1 MAVRN
6 VVTGGLT
13 IPPASA
19 INAAASA
26 RGLAAAGARSLVPV
40 TYGVDRQP
48 ALILN
53 VLPKAGDAN
62 TLLVQCLWGHALH
75 QVDEL
80 QLNDQALPAGSTVTS
95 YTGSQ
100 ATPDAVLV
108 AAFAAQGITY
118 TDTLAGYAYSVLAMP
133 TRSFDGQLNVSA
145 RLHGRRVYDRRKD
158 STAGGS
164 GSHRLADPTTWEW
177 TDCPALCLADW
188 CASTVYGAGESVDW
202 ASVPAAADA
211 NDALVGTSPTE
222 QRRLLG
228 VTLSRDGVS
237 VAAVGEALRAYAGC
251 WLVPGAAGLRL
262 LADADAAPVASYSH
276 ALGQI
281 ARLES
286 LQLRD
291 LGAVPTAVEIR
302 YTDTTQTPWREA
314 SATASVAGAGTTKPW
329 RLSTVAL
336 PGVQRYSQAYREAVE
351 RLNKLNLGD
360 LSTTMEVFD
369 AGMAHDIG
377 DIVTVTH
384 PVGLAAKAMRVTDV
398 DMPSAGRWRLALAE
412 HDPAS
417 YSTEVVTGP
426 TIADTNRTAAGGP
439 VGDVAGF
446 AGMVSKG
453 RITWAWQPAA
463 DAGYAATEL
472 RTSDADWGQPTPA
485 PAFRGAANTWGQVVS
500 TAGTYTLWAK
510 HFDVLGNASAT
521 SVQAS
526 VIVADADLVQD
537 GVGMLTLM
545 ADGAVQLSGGDI
557 TKTGGGSGWNAGA
570 YSLEAH
576 NSGAFCTFQAAA
588 TTADV
593 LAGLTTT
600 PAASASYETIDY
612 SWYCNS
618 AGQALGYVGAT
629 SLGAF
634 GTYTASTVLSVV
646 YDGQAVRWLLDG
658 AVMHTLAVA
667 AGLTLYFDSTLYQVG
682 AGIRNVRLGPVGAA
696 GAQGPAGPAGVA
708 GVAGTSV
715 AEVNTYIRS
724 SSTPPAPT
732 GGSFNFSSQTLTP
745 PSGWSVGVPAG
756 TDPVYVARGLAT
768 TGTPGATVTPT
779 WGGAAAAFSDGQAVD
794 VIFIR
799 SSSQPSTPGASS
811 GVPLGWYSTVASV
824 PAGADPL
831 WSSFGE
837 RSAPGANW
845 TWQAAVRVQGV
856 DGAEGPQGPAGVAGA
871 AGTSVAEINVYN
883 RASSVPGTP
892 SGGSFDF
899 STQTLTPP
907 ASWSVGIN
915 PGSEPVYVSRGIAT
929 ASTPG
934 ATATPTWS
942 APALAFT
949 DGQAVDV
956 IYRRSSSQPSTPPD
970 TAGTPASWYSTVASV
985 PAGSD
990 PLWSSF
996 GRRASPASNWTWD
1009 APVRVQGLDGATGAE
1024 GPQGPTGPAG
1034 VAGAAGTSVAE
1045 LNAYLRSTSEP
1056 PTPSGGSFN
1065 FSTLALTPPVG
1076 WSVGVP
1082 GGTDPVYVVRG
1093 FAYTGTPGA
1102 TVTPTWGSVAVAFA
1116 DGQAVDV
1123 VFVRSSS
1130 QPATPSPSAGVPA
1143 GWYATVASVPAGAD
1157 PLWSSFGERSSIS
1170 ANWVWQAAVRVQG
1183 VDGATGPAGPAGTP
1197 AISSSLS
1204 RLVATF
1210 EADSTG
1216 EIDGGQS
1223 FDTTM
1228 QVLAGTTDDTSNWTI
1243 SRTSSDGSITTSI
1256 AGATVT
1262 ITGIGTLV
1270 DNGTVTVTAT
1280 RSGYPTQAL
1289 VVQVGK
1295 AKRALP
1301 DAGPVALLGLLEV
1314 NSYAFSPTDAQ
1325 ALFELRSNGEIY
1337 MKTDI
1342 AGGYD
1347 KIGDWYLPTTVGI
1360 GASYQARFDEINATG
1375 LSSGVTSNALA
1386 SWSALSSTRYVNMDR
1401 TEDGVALSYRL
1412 YGISIRR
1419 ASDGLQVATG
1429 QVAMEAG
1436 VDV

>member
-6 VVTGGLT
+6 LASGGLT
-13 IPPASA
+13 IPPAAA
-19 INAAASA
+19 INAAASP
-26 RGLAAAGARSLVPV
+26 RGLAAAGAQSLVPV
-40 TYGVDRQP
+40 TYGIDRQP

-53 VLPKAGDAN
+53 VLPKAGDGN
-62 TLLVQCLWGHALH
+62 TLLVQCLWGHALWF
-75 QVDEL
+75 VDQFL
-80 QLNDQALPAGSTVTS
+80 LNDQALPSGSTTAN
-95 YTGSQ
+95 YAGDQ
-100 ATPDAVLV
+100 IAPDPTLV
-108 AAFAAQGITY
+108 AAFAAQGISY
-118 TDTLAGYAYSVLAMP
+118 TDTLAGYAYSVLAIP
-133 TRSFDGQLNVSA
+133 TRKFDGQLNVTA
-145 RLHGRRVYDRRKD
+145 LLWGRKVYDRRKD
-158 STAGGS
+158 STAGGV
-164 GSHRLADPTTWEW
+164 GSHRLADPTSWEW
-177 TDCPALCLADW
+177 SDVPALCLADW
-188 CASTVYGAGESVDW
+188 CANTVYGPGEAVDW
-202 ASVPAAADA
+202 ASVPAAAAA
-211 NDALVGTSPTE
+211 NEELIGTPAE
-222 QRRLLG
+222 RRRVLG
-228 VTLSRDGVS
+228 VTLGRNGAT
-237 VAAVGEALRAYAGC
+237 VAATAEALRAYAGC
-251 WLVPGAAGLRL
+251 WLVPSGAGLRL
-262 LADADAAPVASYSH
+262 LPDADAAPVASYSH

-281 ARLES
+281 ARLDA

-291 LGAVPTAVEIR
+291 LGNVPTAVEVR
-302 YTDTTQTPWREA
+302 YTDTTNTPWREA

-329 RLSTVAL
+329 RLSTVSL
-336 PGVQRYSQAYREAVE
+336 PGVHRYSQALREATE

-360 LSTTMEVFD
+360 LSTSLEVFD
-369 AGMAHDIG
+369 VGIAHEIG
-377 DIVTVTH
+377 DIITVTH
-384 PVGLAAKAMRVTDV
+384 PVGLAAKPMRVTDV
-398 DMPSAGRWRLALAE
+398 DTPGAGRWLLALTE

-417 YSTEVVTGP
+417 YSTTVATAP

-439 VGDVAGF
+439 VSTVQSF
-446 AGMVSKG
+446 AGAVSKG
-453 RITWAWQPAA
+453 RITWVWAPAT

-472 RTSDADWGQPTPA
+472 RTTDANWGATSPP
-485 PAFRGAANTWGQVVS
+485 PVFRGAANTWGQVVS
-500 TAGTYTLWAK
+500 TAGTVTLFAR
-510 HFDVLGNASAT
+510 HFDVLGNASDVA
-521 SVQAS
+521 VQAS
-526 VIVADADLVQD
+526 VPVTTPDLVQD
-537 GVGMLTLM
+537 GVQGE
-545 ADGAVQLSGGDI
+545 DGA
-557 TKTGGGSGWNAGA
+557 
-570 YSLEAH
+570 
-576 NSGAFCTFQAAA
+576 
-588 TTADV
+588 
-593 LAGLTTT
+593 
-600 PAASASYETIDY
+600 P
-612 SWYCNS
+612 
-618 AGQALGYVGAT
+618 
-629 SLGAF
+629 
-634 GTYTASTVLSVV
+634 
-646 YDGQAVRWLLDG
+646 
-658 AVMHTLAVA
+658 
-667 AGLTLYFDSTLYQVG
+667 
-682 AGIRNVRLGPVGAA
+682 
-696 GAQGPAGPAGVA
+696 GPAGL
-708 GVAGTSV
+708 SV
-715 AEVNTYIRS
+715 AEINAYIRS
-724 SSTPPAPT
+724 SSPPPAPT

-745 PSGWSVGVPAG
+745 PSGWSVGVPSG
-756 TDPVYVARGLAT
+756 TDPVYVARGLAS

-779 WGGAAAAFSDGQAVD
+779 WGSAAAAFSDGQAVD
-794 VIFIR
+794 VVFIR

-1130 QPATPSPSAGVPA
+1130 QPATPSPSSGVPV
-1143 GWYATVASVPAGAD
+1143 GWYATVASVPAGAE
-1157 PLWSSFGERSSIS
+1157 PLWSSFGERSSIN

-1183 VDGATGPAGPAGTP
+1183 VDGATGPQGPAGVP
-1197 AISSSLS
+1197 SISSSLT
-1204 RLVATF
+1204 LLAANFT
-1210 EADSTG
+1210 ADSTG
-1216 EIDGGQS
+1216 LIDSAQT
-1223 FDTTM
+1223 FATTM
-1228 QVLAGTTDDTSNWTI
+1228 TVLSGATDDTSNWTI
-1243 SRTSSDGSITTSI
+1243 TRTASDASITTSI
-1256 AGATVT
+1256 SGATVH
-1262 ITGIGTLV
+1262 ITGIGTAV
-1270 DNGTVTVTAT
+1270 DSGSVTVTAT
-1280 RSGYPTQAL
+1280 RSGYPTQTI

-1295 AKRALP
+1295 IKRATPSAYPQAFGAQVYAESYSALQP
-1301 DAGPVALLGLLEV
+1301 TAYFRLNADGTAETSVDGSSWAAAG
-1314 NSYAFSPTDAQ
+1314 NWYA
-1325 ALFELRSNGEIY
+1325 
-1337 MKTDI
+1337 
-1342 AGGYD
+1342 
-1347 KIGDWYLPTTVGI
+1347 PTTAGI
-1360 GASYQARFDEINATG
+1360 GASYRVSNSQTGTAVTGSNNGLASLSAGRTYSLNASAASGAFQLRRAT
-1375 LSSGVTSNALA
+1375 LSFVITSNSDATPLALGA
-1386 SWSALSSTRYVNMDR
+1386 VTLTAYHDQT
-1401 TEDGVALSYRL
+1401 
-1412 YGISIRR
+1412 
-1419 ASDGLQVATG
+1419 
-1429 QVAMEAG
+1429 
-1436 VDV
+1436 